1 MELASLLDKIE
12 EKRLRDLTLEL
23 VKIPSPTGDTVAV
36 TEFYADYFRRLGL
49 DVEIRY
55 DVAERFPKS
64 PSVVARLEGQ
74 EGPTLQF
81 DGHLDTIPAEHT
93 PPCYR
98 EGIVHGRG
106 ASDMK
111 NGLAAMAE
119 AARVLLDAG
128 APLRGSLLLTAH
140 GLHEAPTGRGEGL
153 SALVREGIHGDM
165 AIVTEGHIPNL
176 PVIGFGQSTFEI
188 VIERDGE
195 IVHELHAEPGTP
207 HPILVGHEIVSRLQA
222 MAAELAQTHIPLLGP
237 ETTFVGLFQSG
248 DFYNRLP
255 TSCRIMGTRR
265 YAPEK
270 THDEVAREF
279 QEMVDA
285 IAHETGT
292 RIRLGFVKT
301 REGFRMPED
310 DLARCVIQAAYANVT
325 GAPMVEI
332 GQRSVADASIL
343 RREAG
348 IPAGYL
354 GVGHGAHS
362 SDEYVVV
369 EDIVLLTKLLLAAAY
384 HYPGL
389 AGDGK

>member
-1 MELASLLDKIE
+1 MELACLLSRIDPA
-12 EKRLRDLTLEL
+12 RLRDLTLEL
-23 VKIPSPTGDTVAV
+23 VKIPSPTGDSVAV
-36 TEFYADYFRRLGL
+36 SEFYARTLREIGL
-49 DVEIRY
+49 DVEVRY
-55 DVAERFPKS
+55 DVMDRFPQS
-64 PSVVARLEGQ
+64 PSVVARLRGQ
-74 EGPTLQF
+74 PGLAGPTLQF
-81 DGHLDTIPAEHT
+81 DGHLDTIPAEHA
-93 PPCYR
+93 PPSCR
-98 EGIVHGRG
+98 DGIVHGRG

-119 AARVLLDAG
+119 AARILVEIG
-128 APLRGSLLLTAH
+128 VPLKGDLLLTAH

-153 SALVREGIHGDM
+153 SALVQAGIRGDM

-207 HPILVGHEIVSRLQA
+207 HPILVGHEIVARLRA
-222 MAAELAQTHIPLLGP
+222 MAAELAGAEIALLGP
-237 ETTFVGLFQSG
+237 ETVFVGLFQSG

-255 TSCRIMGTRR
+255 TTCRIMGTRR

-279 QEMVDA
+279 QELVDEVA
-285 IAHETGT
+285 AETGT
-292 RIRLGFVKT
+292 RIRLDFVKT

-310 DLARCVIQAAYANVT
+310 DLARRVIQAAYTDVT
-325 GAPMVEI
+325 GAAMTEI

-369 EDIVLLTKLLLAAAY
+369 EDIVLLTKLLLAAAW
-384 HYPGL
+384 HYPGF
-389 AGDGK
+389 GE